1 MDRMKN
7 DYDPGDILM
16 KMKTFRNLYEGNF
29 KVFVSEENLKG
40 MFIQECLKNVV
51 LESFDPRTYE

>member
-51 LESFDPRTYE
+51 LESFNPRTYE